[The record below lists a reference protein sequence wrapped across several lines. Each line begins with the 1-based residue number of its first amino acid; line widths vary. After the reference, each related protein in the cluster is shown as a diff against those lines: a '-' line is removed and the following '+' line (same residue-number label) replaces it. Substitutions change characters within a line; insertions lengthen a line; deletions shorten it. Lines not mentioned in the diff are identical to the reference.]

1 MLEICGHDHDDD
13 LHQSGLQMMRMLKL
27 LPQLLLK
34 GRKDILLRALS
45 QVPLSQ
51 PLAKDVQEI
60 RIPVPWGHIAGKWWG
75 RTDVQPVLG
84 LHGWEENANT
94 FDTLV
99 PLLNLESFLVID
111 LIGHGM
117 SSHLPH
123 GRLYNYMDFIAM
135 VRFIQRYYKWNK
147 FSILGHSLGS
157 SIGFIY
163 AGLYPDA
170 VEKYVS
176 IDCARTLIMTTLD
189 SELDMIR
196 HTIDSTLALESKLGK
211 DPPFYEF
218 EELVHRVYEGSLHS
232 PTIESCR
239 IILKRGTSEVNKE
252 GKSGYFLSR
261 DPRIRSQWLGKLSKD
276 VYIACASTITC
287 EVLSIRGKQGH
298 LYGGEVEEVYLQTL
312 ELMKESALI
321 FEHHEVEGTHHL
333 HLNNPERFFFNAESP
348 WTTTSNALGRHDTQF
363 DNPFISKWWGPM
375 DVKPILCLHG
385 WQDNAGT
392 WDTLAPLLTP
402 GISLLAVDFPGHGLS
417 SPYPR
422 GQPYH
427 QIEYIAFVRRIVNHY
442 KWDKVSLM
450 GHSMGSII
458 SFMYSCTFSDDV
470 NNFIGIDAFKP
481 YSIAPAKLLGTWS
494 STLDKTLDTMNW
506 HSRNTPTYS
515 YKEMIDLWCKGT
527 KNSVTRDSCEI
538 LLKRGAVSKLNDG
551 RYSFTRDSLTKH
563 TLGTGWTHELHLE
576 FASNIKCNI
585 LIVRAKQGIM
595 YEKIEYEKQ
604 ALDIIK
610 NTAGK
615 FEHCEVEAN
624 RVQSVSLFLDNLNTN
639 KITLA
644 SVVA

>member
-1 MLEICGHDHDDD
+1 
-13 LHQSGLQMMRMLKL
+13 MLKL

-60 RIPVPWGHIAGKWWG
+60 RIPVPWGHIAGKWW
-75 RTDVQPVLG
+75 
-84 LHGWEENANT
+84 
-94 FDTLV
+94 
-99 PLLNLESFLVID
+99 S
-111 LIGHGM
+111 
-117 SSHLPH
+117 
-123 GRLYNYMDFIAM
+123 
-135 VRFIQRYYKWNK
+135 
-147 FSILGHSLGS
+147 
-157 SIGFIY
+157 
-163 AGLYPDA
+163 
-170 VEKYVS
+170 
-176 IDCARTLIMTTLD
+176 
-189 SELDMIR
+189 
-196 HTIDSTLALESKLGK
+196 
-211 DPPFYEF
+211 
-218 EELVHRVYEGSLHS
+218 
-232 PTIESCR
+232 
-239 IILKRGTSEVNKE
+239 
-252 GKSGYFLSR
+252 
-261 DPRIRSQWLGKLSKD
+261 
-276 VYIACASTITC
+276 
-287 EVLSIRGKQGH
+287 
-298 LYGGEVEEVYLQTL
+298 
-312 ELMKESALI
+312 
-321 FEHHEVEGTHHL
+321 
-333 HLNNPERFFFNAESP
+333 
-348 WTTTSNALGRHDTQF
+348 
-363 DNPFISKWWGPM
+363 PM

-427 QIEYIAFVRRIVNHY
+427 QIEYIAFIRRIVNHY

-585 LIVRAKQGIM
+585 LMVRAKQGIM

-615 FEHCEVEAN
+615 FEHCEVEEKQAKTLVAGPTK
-624 RVQSVSLFLDNLNTN
+624 RSHTDDSLSSLFVCVNTHDTTAVNESIYTAFTWGEKEGCQTHNKPSPPTPPSFQRRGAPKRLDAGRPSCLRARLGSPPIPPEEQGHGHRVDHGHRQKQSCPTCGPRVLLVNTTKCN
-639 KITLA
+639 VYTSLA
-644 SVVA
+644 QLAALVSCL

>member
-1 MLEICGHDHDDD
+1 
-13 LHQSGLQMMRMLKL
+13 MLKL

-196 HTIDSTLALESKLGK
+196 HTIDSTLALENKLGK
-211 DPPFYEF
+211 NPPFYEF

-276 VYIACASTITC
+276 VYIACASAITC

-312 ELMKESALI
+312 ELMNKSALI

-333 HLNNPERFFFNAESP
+333 HLNNPERLSHPGPRPATP
-348 WTTTSNALGRHDTQF
+348 LVVTTH
-363 DNPFISKWWGPM
+363 SKWWGPM

-538 LLKRGAVSKLNDG
+538 LMKRGAVSKLNDG

-615 FEHCEVEAN
+615 FEHCEVEGVHHVHLN
-624 RVQSVSLFLDNLNTN
+624 NPERVAPLIINFLKGNT
-639 KITLA
+639 I
-644 SVVA
+644 